1 MSREILLP
9 AANAVHAETMEYMEK
24 FVERDNTAII
34 TPLHIDALED
44 RLYKQIKEQF
54 PEKVSRKFIRE
65 EIVAMM
71 LKHYGVEIFGVEPLK
86 PKKARQMPKQITD
99 EAIKKYQKKYAK
111 NK

>member
-1 MSREILLP
+1 
-9 AANAVHAETMEYMEK
+9 
-24 FVERDNTAII
+24 
-34 TPLHIDALED
+34 
-44 RLYKQIKEQF
+44 
-54 PEKVSRKFIRE
+54 
-65 EIVAMM
+65 MM